1 MSLHLNS
8 IVLEL
13 KSLEPLP
20 EVAMRVLDLGARPD
34 VTPGELIAVLETDA
48 GLTAKVLKLTNS
60 ALYGFRREIGSLRE
74 AGNMIGTL
82 ALVNLALTSCTG
94 RYYRNYGTQ
103 SSDQAREM
111 WEAALANA
119 LASASIA
126 RVSGLVDRNRAY
138 TAGLLLDLGSV
149 VLARFC
155 ADEAHAIED
164 RIASGSSPIEAERAL
179 LGIDHAEAGARL
191 CERWGFPPALADAV
205 RHHHEPERATI
216 DPFLAFTAHVASELT
231 STLRAQQR
239 DEDATLHVGASSLTH
254 AGLDPL
260 KLSELE
266 TTLVRE
272 LERAREVVAVA

>member
-1 MSLHLNS
+1 MSQALTE
-8 IVLEL
+8 IVREL

-20 EVAMRVLDLGARPD
+20 EVALRVLDLGARPD
-34 VTPGELIAVLETDA
+34 VTPGELIVVLETDA

-74 AGNMIGTL
+74 AGNMIGTQ

-94 RYYRNYGTQ
+94 RYYRNYGAQ
-103 SSDQAREM
+103 SSDKARAM

-119 LASASIA
+119 LASALIA

-155 ADEAHAIED
+155 ADEAHAIEE
-164 RIASGSSPIEAERAL
+164 RVASGSSPIAAERAV

-216 DPFLAFTAHVASELT
+216 DPYLAFTTHVAGELT
-231 STLRAQQR
+231 EAVRAQQLDVESTLRV
-239 DEDATLHVGASSLTH
+239 EASSLAH
-254 AGLDPL
+254 AGLDPM

-266 TTLVRE
+266 TSLLRE

>member
-1 MSLHLNS
+1 MSQQLTA
-8 IVLEL
+8 IVRQL

-103 SSDQAREM
+103 SPDQARAM

-119 LASASIA
+119 LASALIA

-155 ADEAHAIED
+155 ADEAEAIAG
-164 RIASGSSPIEAERAL
+164 RIASGSSPIEAERL
-179 LGIDHAEAGARL
+179 VLGIDHAEAGARL

-205 RHHHEPERATI
+205 RYHHEPERATV
-216 DPFLAFTAHVASELT
+216 DPFLAFTAHVASELAAAM
-231 STLRAQQR
+231 RAEQR
-239 DEDATLHVGASSLTH
+239 DEESPLRVEASSLTH
-254 AGLDPL
+254 AGLDPMR
-260 KLSELE
+260 LSELE
-266 TTLVRE
+266 TSLARE
-272 LERAREVVAVA
+272 LERAREVVAIE